1 MEAAALATS
10 LMQSSQYST
19 GLRLL
24 AQNKLRLTTLQCVQQ
39 GKAQQAT
46 PSVEGARKAA
56 SKGIAAKGKQ
66 GKSAVKQA
74 GAAASNGAGQPEK
87 KKGGFLQALGLG
99 QENVYADD
107 DK

>member
-1 MEAAALATS
+1 M
-10 LMQSSQYST
+10 SQ
-19 GLRLL
+19 
-24 AQNKLRLTTLQCVQQ
+24 AQ
-39 GKAQQAT
+39 AQQAT

-56 SKGIAAKGKQ
+56 SKGIAAKSKQ

-74 GAAASNGAGQPEK
+74 GAAASGNGAGQPEK

-99 QENVYADD
+99 QESVYADD